1 MTTVMVMVY
10 ASARKEAIQKTDEHE
25 YTVFV
30 REPAQR
36 NMANTRVRE
45 IIAREYKVPAS
56 SVTIL
61 TGHHSPKKRFV
72 IKN

>member
-1 MTTVMVMVY
+1 MTTVTVMVY
-10 ASARKEAIQKTDEHE
+10 AGAHKEAVQKTDEHE

-36 NMANTRVRE
+36 NMANTRIRELLAKEYGVRVE
-45 IIAREYKVPAS
+45 G
-56 SVTIL
+56 VTIL

-72 IKN
+72 IKD